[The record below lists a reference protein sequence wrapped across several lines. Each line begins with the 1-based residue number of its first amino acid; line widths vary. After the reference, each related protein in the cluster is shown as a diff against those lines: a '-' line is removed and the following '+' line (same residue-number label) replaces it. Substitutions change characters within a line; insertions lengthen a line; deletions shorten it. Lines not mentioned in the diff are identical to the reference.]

1 MNINMQTIK
10 LFFQSLGEKFI
21 RFILELG
28 NIAIFFA
35 SSFARL
41 FQFPWQYQKLMHQ
54 IYFIGVKSISVVCLT
69 ALFTGMVLG
78 LQGYYTLVQF
88 GSEGLL
94 GSAVAVSLIRELG
107 PVLTAIMIIGRA
119 GSSMAAEMGIMRIS
133 DQIDALTTMD
143 IHPKRFLISPKIG
156 ASLVSFP
163 LLTAIFDVVG
173 ICGGYLSGVILL
185 GINPALYIKGM
196 EKTVV
201 MNDVSGGFIKSV
213 VFAVIVSTI
222 CLYQGYYTHRRADGF
237 GAKGVSFSTTAAVVI
252 SCVTVLI
259 ADYVLT
265 SFLL

>member
-1 MNINMQTIK
+1 MSTDMQMIIN
-10 LFFQSLGEKFI
+10 FFQFLGGAFI
-21 RFILELG
+21 KFILELG
-28 NIAIFFA
+28 HISIFFT
-35 SSFARL
+35 SSFMRL
-41 FQFPWQYQKLMHQ
+41 IQFPWQFQKLMHQ

-143 IHPKRFLISPKIG
+143 IHPKRFLISPRIG

-185 GINPALYIKGM
+185 GIKGM

-201 MNDVSGGFIKSV
+201 MNDVTGGFIKSV
-213 VFAVIVSTI
+213 VFAIIVSTI

-237 GAKGVSFSTTAAVVI
+237 GAKGVSLSTTAAVVI
-252 SCVTVLI
+252 SCVTVLV

>member
-1 MNINMQTIK
+1 MIMNSSKQFCHFLGYALISFIYKLGHIT
-10 LFFQSLGEKFI
+10 LFFM
-21 RFILELG
+21 
-28 NIAIFFA
+28 
-35 SSFARL
+35 SSFIRL
-41 FQFPWQYQKLMHQ
+41 FQYPFQYTKWLQQM
-54 IYFIGVKSISVVCLT
+54 YFIGVKSISVVCLT

-94 GSAVAVSLIRELG
+94 GSAVALSLIRELG

-119 GSSMAAEMGIMRIS
+119 GSSIAAEMGIMRIS
-133 DQIDALTTMD
+133 DQIDALYTMD

-156 ASLVSFP
+156 ASVVSFP

-173 ICGGYLSGVILL
+173 IIGGYITGVILL

-196 EKTVV
+196 ENSVL
-201 MNDVSGGFIKSV
+201 MNDISGGFIKSF
-213 VFAVIVSTI
+213 VFSIIVSTI
-222 CLYQGYYTHRRADGF
+222 CLYQGYYTHLRSDGF
-237 GAKGVSFSTTAAVVI
+237 GAKGVSHATTEAVVM
-252 SCVTVLI
+252 SCVIVLI

>member
-1 MNINMQTIK
+1 MQLIIQMFQFLGNSFIK
-10 LFFQSLGEKFI
+10 
-21 RFILELG
+21 FILELG
-28 NIAIFFA
+28 YISIFIS
-35 SSFARL
+35 SSFLRL
-41 FQFPWQYQKLMHQ
+41 VQFPWQFQKLMHQ

-143 IHPKRFLISPKIG
+143 INPKRFLISPKIG

-185 GINPALYIKGM
+185 GINPALYINGM
-196 EKTVV
+196 EKTVM
-201 MNDVSGGFIKSV
+201 MNDVTGGFIKSV
-213 VFAVIVSTI
+213 VFAIIVSTI

-237 GAKGVSFSTTAAVVI
+237 GAKGVSLSTTDAVVI
-252 SCVTVLI
+252 SCVTVLV

>member
-1 MNINMQTIK
+1 MAVK
-10 LFFQSLGEKFI
+10 SFFQFLGYSFIKFI
-21 RFILELG
+21 FELG
-28 NIAIFFA
+28 HIAVFFT
-35 SSFARL
+35 SSFVRL
-41 FQFPWQYQKLMHQ
+41 FKYPFQILKLIHQ

-94 GSAVAVSLIRELG
+94 GSAVALSLIRELG

-156 ASLVSFP
+156 ASLVCFP

-196 EKTVV
+196 EYNVV
-201 MNDVSGGFIKSV
+201 MNDVTGGFIKSV

-222 CLYQGYYTHRRADGF
+222 CLYQGYYTHHRADGF
-237 GAKGVSFSTTAAVVI
+237 GAKGVSLSTTAAVVI